1 MVTNVNLVPAVMN
14 MWFEW
19 STWLWDT
26 FF

>member
-14 MWFEW
+14 MWLEW